1 MKLLLAG
8 GAGYVGSLL
17 APGLAE
23 RGYEVKVI
31 DLLWFGN
38 FLPPEICVE
47 QKELFDCTEED
58 LAGFD
63 QVVFLGGLSNDP
75 MAKFSPSKNFSY
87 NAALPAYLAYISK
100 RAGVKRYIFAS
111 TCSVYGYA
119 PDKLYDEDTPVK
131 SSSPYGISKLQGEK
145 GILNQQDTNFS
156 VISLRNGT
164 VSGWSP
170 RMRFDLIVN
179 TMVKTALTEGRV
191 TVNNPSIWRPI
202 LDIRDQVSA
211 YLRAIQADYQISG
224 VFNVASGNY
233 TVGQVGDIVK
243 AVIEEKLSR
252 KIELTIKDVRD
263 FRNYK
268 VDIGR
273 AITELGFSP
282 RYDIEDCV
290 ENVLEHIGEYGDF
303 GLDRFY
309 NIRMFKKILLG
320 DGGTNIKCLRRECPL
335 EKDDSPERTDS
346 SAPVANL
353 I

>member
-1 MKLLLAG
+1 MKLLVAG
-8 GAGYVGSLL
+8 GAGYVGSALVPSLL
-17 APGLAE
+17 E

-38 FLPPEICVE
+38 FLPPEIHVE
-47 QKELFDCTEED
+47 QKDLFDCMEED
-58 LAGFD
+58 IAGFD
-63 QVVFLGGLSNDP
+63 QIIFLGGLSNDP
-75 MAKFSPSKNFSY
+75 MAQFSPSMNFSY
-87 NAALPAYLAYISK
+87 NAALPTYLAYIAK

-131 SSSPYGISKLQGEK
+131 SSYPYAISKLQAEK
-145 GILNQQDTNFS
+145 GILNQQESDFS

-179 TMVKTALTEGRV
+179 TMTKTALAEGKI

-224 VFNVASGNY
+224 VFNVASDNY

-252 KIELTIKDVRD
+252 RIDLVINNARD

-268 VDIGR
+268 VSIDR
-273 AITELGFSP
+273 ARTELGFTP
-282 RYDIEDCV
+282 RFCIEDSV
-290 ENVLEHIGEYGDF
+290 ESVLSHLEEYGDF
-303 GLDRFY
+303 SSDRFY
-309 NIRMFKKILLG
+309 NIRVFKKKLLTQERVSSRLVVDGLVAAKKGQNG
-320 DGGTNIKCLRRECPL
+320 D
-335 EKDDSPERTDS
+335 
-346 SAPVANL
+346 
-353 I
+353 